1 MKRIL
6 IAGILSLFIASCSK
20 TQNDQSLT
28 LDEYISLGMP
38 GVDSV
43 WRNDDYLRCASV
55 LRELKHQNFY
65 SLPRLN
71 SDKSKSC
78 FSRIIARENIDTLF
92 LNQRQ
97 GKVRLRQFMDSFEE
111 VLLLYLEE
119 DKDHFYHEELVEL
132 LMFLVTMSDKTFVNF
147 DNLPNLD
154 STSVKSR
161 PEYIQMENGYKTTIL
176 AALEYQNE
184 AYGMSEADLDKFSR
198 VVANSL
204 EMNLQRTNDSIQKE
218 IMNKVKIIVGGTT
231 SLSIKRNYS
240 EILKK

>member
-1 MKRIL
+1 
-6 IAGILSLFIASCSK
+6 
-20 TQNDQSLT
+20 
-28 LDEYISLGMP
+28 
-38 GVDSV
+38 
-43 WRNDDYLRCASV
+43 
-55 LRELKHQNFY
+55 
-65 SLPRLN
+65 
-71 SDKSKSC
+71 
-78 FSRIIARENIDTLF
+78 
-92 LNQRQ
+92 
-97 GKVRLRQFMDSFEE
+97 MDSFEE

-154 STSVKSR
+154 SASVKSR
-161 PEYIQMENGYKTTIL
+161 TEYIQMENGYKTMIL

-184 AYGMSEADLDKFSR
+184 AYGMSETDLDKFSR

-204 EMNLQRTNDSIQKE
+204 EMTLQRTNDSIQSE

-240 EILKK
+240 EILIT

>member
-1 MKRIL
+1 
-6 IAGILSLFIASCSK
+6 
-20 TQNDQSLT
+20 
-28 LDEYISLGMP
+28 
-38 GVDSV
+38 
-43 WRNDDYLRCASV
+43 
-55 LRELKHQNFY
+55 
-65 SLPRLN
+65 
-71 SDKSKSC
+71 
-78 FSRIIARENIDTLF
+78 
-92 LNQRQ
+92 
-97 GKVRLRQFMDSFEE
+97 MDSFEE

-154 STSVKSR
+154 SASVKSR
-161 PEYIQMENGYKTTIL
+161 PEYIQMENGYKTMIL